1 MELHT
6 NDIYALKEILKKVAL
21 RDYDL
26 IEDREVN
33 VLRELLDTEYDAR
46 MTRMLERERDAAAD
60 EAYGEMYMAQFN

>member
-1 MELHT
+1 MNLHT
-6 NDIYALKEILKKVAL
+6 NDIFALKEILKKVAL

-46 MTRMLERERDAAAD
+46 MARMLEREKNA
-60 EAYGEMYMAQFN
+60 EYNCMVNV

>member
-1 MELHT
+1 MKERDMNLHT
-6 NDIYALKEILKKVAL
+6 NDIFALKEILKKVAL

-46 MTRMLERERDAAAD
+46 MARMLEREKNA
-60 EAYGEMYMAQFN
+60 EYNCMVNV